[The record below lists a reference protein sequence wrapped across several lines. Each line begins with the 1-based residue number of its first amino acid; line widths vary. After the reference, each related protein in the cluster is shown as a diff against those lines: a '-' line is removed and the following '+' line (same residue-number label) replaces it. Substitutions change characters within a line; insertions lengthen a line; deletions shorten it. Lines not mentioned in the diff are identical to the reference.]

1 MDDIKRCS
9 KCKMDCFKTN
19 FYKDRTMKDGLR
31 TFCNFCTDQY
41 LYKNRDKKSYV
52 KEIEEKQMIVFVFFC
67 RTRSRICQALQRKTK
82 SSSTRSILDIDID
95 TYKKWIEFQM
105 TPHIT
110 WDNTE
115 IDHMKPI
122 CLIDVSKDKN

>member
-19 FYKDRTMKDGLR
+19 FFKDRTMKDGLR

-52 KEIEEKQMIVFVFFC
+52 KEIEEKQMIVFVFFVE
-67 RTRSRICQALQRKTK
+67 QEAEFVKHYNEKQNHLLQEV
-82 SSSTRSILDIDID
+82 
-95 TYKKWIEFQM
+95 Y
-105 TPHIT
+105 
-110 WDNTE
+110 
-115 IDHMKPI
+115 
-122 CLIDVSKDKN
+122 